1 MRIADAAGVGTLAIF
16 HHDPSHDD
24 AFMDGVAREAAIA
37 AARHRG
43 ERPAARARRPRRP
56 DAHSVS
62 NPMSAS
68 SSLRGRWRRLALG
81 LPTVLGLTPRGW
93 FIPHRYA
100 PLLPPPGAQPPYPAI
115 ERLFE
120 EHADQFAAVLDAVD
134 ARAEALEELQGL
146 FEQSWFPSLDAAVA
160 YALVRERKP
169 RHIIEV
175 GSGHSTRI
183 LSKAVGGV
191 GEILAIDP
199 APRAD
204 IVDLPGVRVM
214 SSTLQAAPA
223 KVFDGLGAGRRAVH
237 RFQPHPDAGQR
248 RRHPVQPRPAA
259 PAVRRAGPYPRHL
272 PAVRLSGDLGL
283 ARLQRAAGRGAAA
296 DAAAPSGR
304 CSPASGRSGA

>member
-1 MRIADAAGVGTLAIF
+1 
-16 HHDPSHDD
+16 
-24 AFMDGVAREAAIA
+24 
-37 AARHRG
+37 
-43 ERPAARARRPRRP
+43 
-56 DAHSVS
+56 
-62 NPMSAS
+62 MSARS
-68 SSLRGRWRRLALG
+68 KLRGRWRRFALG
-81 LPTVLGLTPRGW
+81 LPTVLGLKPRGW

-134 ARAEALEELQGL
+134 ARAESLESCKAM

-175 GSGHSTRI
+175 GSGHSTRL

-204 IVDLPGVRVM
+204 IAGLPGVRVK
-214 SSTLQAAPA
+214 SSTLQATPDG
-223 KVFDGLGAGRRAVH
+223 VFDSLVQGDVLFIDSSHILMPGSDVDILLNRVLPRLPSGTLVHIHDIFLPFDYPAIWGWRAYNEQQGVVPLLTSGAFRPLFSSVWAERRMADRLAASVIS
-237 RFQPHPDAGQR
+237 RLPRPPDA
-248 RRHPVQPRPAA
+248 
-259 PAVRRAGPYPRHL
+259 L
-272 PAVRLSGDLGL
+272 PASLWLEKR
-283 ARLQRAAGRGAAA
+283 
-296 DAAAPSGR
+296 
-304 CSPASGRSGA
+304 

>member
-1 MRIADAAGVGTLAIF
+1 
-16 HHDPSHDD
+16 
-24 AFMDGVAREAAIA
+24 
-37 AARHRG
+37 
-43 ERPAARARRPRRP
+43 
-56 DAHSVS
+56 
-62 NPMSAS
+62 MSAMS
-68 SSLRGRWRRLALG
+68 TLRGRWRRFALG
-81 LPTVLGLTPRGW
+81 LPTVLGLKPRGW

-134 ARAEALEELQGL
+134 AQADALESCKAM

-160 YALVRERKP
+160 YTLVRERKP

-175 GSGHSTRI
+175 GSGHSTRL

-204 IVDLPGVRVM
+204 IADLPGVRVK

-223 KVFDGLGAGRRAVH
+223 TVFDGLVQGDVLFIDSSHILMPGSDVDILLNRVLPRLPSGTLVHIHDIFLPFDYPAIWGWRAYNEQQGVVPLLTSGAYKPLFSSVWAERRMADRLAASVIS
-237 RFQPHPDAGQR
+237 RLPRPPDA
-248 RRHPVQPRPAA
+248 
-259 PAVRRAGPYPRHL
+259 L
-272 PAVRLSGDLGL
+272 PASLWLEKR
-283 ARLQRAAGRGAAA
+283 
-296 DAAAPSGR
+296 
-304 CSPASGRSGA
+304 